1 MLVLESEQKLQS
13 FESAHATSLQGD
25 IINNLRKLKLKWN
38 EIISAALGAEQF
50 FILLKHKCEH

>member
-38 EIISAALGAEQF
+38 EIISAALGE
-50 FILLKHKCEH
+50 LWPK